1 LAVHRSPRVAFLVG
15 ILWLTRLTGSCFAQT
30 QSPAPNGAGLS
41 RAAQGANHAASRE
54 KIIRYVRERFNIP
67 DNVKLTVGPFQDS
80 AFPDFYETVL
90 TLDDGKQPRTQKFY
104 VSKDERYLVEG
115 NIYTLG
121 ADPKREIIR
130 AISLQDQPAQGPA
143 NAPVTIVEY
152 GDLQCPMCARLHEM
166 LEKDVVPKY
175 GNKIRVVFKEF
186 PITAIHDWA
195 LTGAIASQCAYQVA
209 PEDFVAFR
217 TLVFQNQ
224 TTLTAENAREMLL
237 HLGAQAGI
245 DNLKLAACVDSKAT
259 LSRVEASLREGEAL
273 GIASV
278 PTSFVNGQ
286 VVVSAPEPAALY
298 KILDDALRPPK

>member
-1 LAVHRSPRVAFLVG
+1 LTVRHRLPVALLVG
-15 ILWLTRLTGSCFAQT
+15 VLWLTRLTAGCFAQT
-30 QSPAPNGAGLS
+30 QSPAPNGAAHS
-41 RAAQGANHAASRE
+41 PAAQGSNHAASRE
-54 KIIRYVRERFNIP
+54 KILRYVRERFNIP
-67 DNVKLTVGPFQDS
+67 DNVKLTVGPFRDS
-80 AFPDFYETVL
+80 VFPDFYETAL

-130 AISLQDQPAQGPA
+130 SISLQDQPSQGPA
-143 NAPVTIVEY
+143 DAPVTIVEFA
-152 GDLQCPMCARLHEM
+152 DLQCPMCARLHEM

-175 GNKIRVVFKEF
+175 GNKIRVVFKDF
-186 PITAIHDWA
+186 PITSIHDWA
-195 LTGAIASQCAYQVA
+195 LTGAIASQCAYQLA

-224 TTLTAENAREMLL
+224 TTLTETNARDMLL
-237 HLGAQAGI
+237 HLGAQVGI
-245 DNLKLAACVDSKAT
+245 DNLKLASCVDSKAT
-259 LSRVEASLREGEAL
+259 LSRVEANLREGEAL

-278 PTSFVNGQ
+278 PTSFVNGR

-298 KILDDALRPPK
+298 MILDEALRPPK